1 MAAGRSTSIAT
12 EAKAKA
18 LYNTF
23 LDKTPSLIT
32 IDPMITTVTGKN
44 QITIPAKLASQ
55 LDIQPGTR
63 LDWSVGSDG
72 VLIARPLPGRSELA
86 RRAAGMG
93 RPWLPAGA
101 DPVAD
106 LVNERVRE
114 DEEEGS
120 K

>member
-1 MAAGRSTSIAT
+1 
-12 EAKAKA
+12 
-18 LYNTF
+18 
-23 LDKTPSLIT
+23 
-32 IDPMITTVTGKN
+32 MITTVTGKN

-63 LDWSVGSDG
+63 LDWSLGEDG

-86 RRAAGMG
+86 RREAGMG

-106 LVNERVRE
+106 LVNERVLE

-120 K
+120 R